1 MKNKKGR
8 PVFYGRA
15 LVATIWSGREDSN
28 LRPPA
33 PHADALARLRYVPNT
48 TTYFSVFL
56 KKVKMPA
63 ACLSLSDAV
72 PAPRFRRKAACRQL
86 SLAGDMMV
94 CYSTAV
100 LHEGPDPILKEG
112 RPMSKFLAARQGF
125 T

>member
-1 MKNKKGR
+1 MKRKSIRQGGSAAAPR
-8 PVFYGRA
+8 PSTANGNSRV
-15 LVATIWSGREDSN
+15 
-28 LRPPA
+28 P
-33 PHADALARLRYVPNT
+33 DAA
-48 TTYFSVFL
+48 
-56 KKVKMPA
+56 
-63 ACLSLSDAV
+63 

-112 RPMSKFLAARQGF
+112 RPMSKFPAARQGF

>member
-1 MKNKKGR
+1 MEI
-8 PVFYGRA
+8 PVPLPLSQR
-15 LVATIWSGREDSN
+15 RD
-28 LRPPA
+28 PA
-33 PHADALARLRYVPNT
+33 GERH
-48 TTYFSVFL
+48 SV
-56 KKVKMPA
+56 K
-63 ACLSLSDAV
+63 
-72 PAPRFRRKAACRQL
+72 L